1 MSRNNN
7 IFIVRIDDRLIHGQV
22 IVGWAKALNLNKII
36 VANNKL
42 LNDKLK
48 LQMMKIAVPS
58 EISVEFLPIEEAIAA
73 YKKNK
78 WSDYASILLIESP
91 EDAYKFVS
99 AGSAG
104 CKIEKINVGGL
115 HINNQRKQITPNI
128 ALSDKDIHYL
138 QKLLDLQIFLEG
150 RAVPSDEE
158 YKVEKLLIKKS
169 K

>member
-1 MSRNNN
+1 MSRHNN

-48 LQMMKIAVPS
+48 LQMMKIAVPPD
-58 EISVEFLPIEEAIAA
+58 ISVEFLAIEEASIA

-78 WSDYASILLIESP
+78 WADYASILLIESP
-91 EDAYKFVS
+91 KDAYKFVS
-99 AGSAG
+99 ASSAG
-104 CKIEKINVGGL
+104 RKIKKINVGGL
-115 HINNQRKQITPNI
+115 HIKSQRKQIIPNI
-128 ALSDKDIHYL
+128 ALDDKDIHYL
-138 QKLLDLQIFLEG
+138 KKLMELQIVLEG